1 MIHTE
6 DGIIEISGEYSE
18 LLADML
24 LITKH
29 FTMVTDSMKE
39 TDEDYINYLLKMS
52 FENFPETVTD
62 FAKLFVKAAH

>member
-39 TDEDYINYLLKMS
+39 TDEEYINYLLKIS
-52 FENFPETVTD
+52 FEKFPETVTD
-62 FAKLFVKAAH
+62 FTKLFVKATH